1 MTSPA
6 SKEKFLITI
15 ADLKDMY
22 NALVKHM
29 SSNNFCKTDFWNGL
43 KQRKEQYS
51 KFVAADKIRLQNHLK
66 ADDFLEAPESLD
78 EHKTD

>member
-29 SSNNFCKTDFWNGL
+29 SSNNFCKTDF
-43 KQRKEQYS
+43 
-51 KFVAADKIRLQNHLK
+51 
-66 ADDFLEAPESLD
+66 
-78 EHKTD
+78 